1 MEINNECAA
10 VITGA
15 ASGLGLATARL
26 LANRGVR
33 VAIFDLNEDM
43 GQAAAAE
50 LGGVFARVD
59 VTDDE
64 SVADGFE
71 FVRKK
76 HGQERILINCAGGGK
91 GGRTVRRDKDTGLV
105 KAHSMADF
113 EWTVRLNLIG
123 SFRCIAAAASGMLT
137 VDRLPGGERGVIV
150 NTASVAAQDGQIGQI
165 AYSASKAAL
174 AGMTLTLARDLSSEG
189 IRVNTILP
197 GIFET
202 PLMRGVPQPVLDK
215 LAADVPFP
223 KRLGDANEF
232 GSLALECVR
241 NGYLNGETIRLDG
254 AIRMAPR

>member
-91 GGRTVRRDKDTGLV
+91 RTNR
-105 KAHSMADF
+105 
-113 EWTVRLNLIG
+113 
-123 SFRCIAAAASGMLT
+123 ASG
-137 VDRLPGGERGVIV
+137 
-150 NTASVAAQDGQIGQI
+150 
-165 AYSASKAAL
+165 
-174 AGMTLTLARDLSSEG
+174 
-189 IRVNTILP
+189 
-197 GIFET
+197 
-202 PLMRGVPQPVLDK
+202 
-215 LAADVPFP
+215 
-223 KRLGDANEF
+223 
-232 GSLALECVR
+232 
-241 NGYLNGETIRLDG
+241 
-254 AIRMAPR
+254 